1 MNMIIRI
8 LFIKLIFML
17 TNLNSYIIH
26 IQINLNER
34 LNNVPSNNK
43 TTISFYLDLIKK
55 IGKTERKK

>member
-1 MNMIIRI
+1 
-8 LFIKLIFML
+8 ML

-55 IGKTERKK
+55 IGKTERKKQKFGRKD